1 MQSRFDIFYERTV
14 VRYRTSN
21 TNFVFFNNFTL
32 LLEHN
37 IDMTVGDDEQT
48 NGDTRWLDTEVA
60 SYVTDF
66 NQQYLSVFVL
76 LPDDS

>member
-37 IDMTVGDDEQT
+37 IDMTVGDDE
-48 NGDTRWLDTEVA
+48 
-60 SYVTDF
+60 
-66 NQQYLSVFVL
+66 
-76 LPDDS
+76 